1 MVKIAA
7 VYKLLQSPRL
17 FLFFDF
23 VIHTLQRNIIPI
35 VTSKRLLWRNCT
47 RLKRRDVFLFL
58 SARRLL
64 YRAPIIYIG
73 RE

>member
-17 FLFFDF
+17 VLFFDY
-23 VIHTLQRNIIPI
+23 VIHTLQRNIIPV

-47 RLKRRDVFLFL
+47 RLKDAMFFLFL